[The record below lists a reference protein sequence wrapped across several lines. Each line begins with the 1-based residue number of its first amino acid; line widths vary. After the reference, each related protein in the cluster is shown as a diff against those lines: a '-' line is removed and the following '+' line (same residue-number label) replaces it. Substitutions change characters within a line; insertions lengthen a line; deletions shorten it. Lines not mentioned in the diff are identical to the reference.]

1 MQFYQSFTNK
11 NCEANMKVEELSH
24 ASIVYLVSR
33 EKIAKRPVDS
43 ITKSG
48 DKFAVNSTYYCA
60 AGETV
65 AVSSYGAK
73 IFFDVEEAKIEQAL
87 LREAHIKELHK
98 KMCEAIDAYNKA
110 VQHYLYMPISS
121 PE

>member
-1 MQFYQSFTNK
+1 
-11 NCEANMKVEELSH
+11 MKVEELSY
-24 ASIVYLVSR
+24 ASVVYLVSR
-33 EKIAKRPVDS
+33 EKIAKRPVGS

-48 DKFAVNSTYYCA
+48 DKFVVNSAYYCA

-65 AVSSYGAK
+65 AVNSYEAK

-87 LREAHIKELHK
+87 LREAHIKKLHK
-98 KMCEAIDAYNKA
+98 EMCEAIDAYNKT
-110 VQHYLYMPISS
+110 VQHYLYMPISN